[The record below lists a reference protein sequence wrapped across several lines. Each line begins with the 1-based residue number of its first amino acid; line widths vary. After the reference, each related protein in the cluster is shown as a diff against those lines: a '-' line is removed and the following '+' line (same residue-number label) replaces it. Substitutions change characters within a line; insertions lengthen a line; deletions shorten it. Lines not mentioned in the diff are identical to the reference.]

1 MPARA
6 RISTLDA
13 PARPAPEDLDG
24 TFYNSDT
31 IARVLREIGLK
42 YVTLCPGSSFRGLH
56 ESLVNALGNR
66 DPEMI
71 LCLHEEHAVAIAH
84 GYARVTGEPMG
95 VIVHSNVGLMHATM
109 AVYNAWCDRMPV
121 VILGGIG
128 PMDSARRRTPIDW
141 LHSVTDQ
148 GALVRQYVKWDDQ
161 PLSPRA
167 AIESILRANQ
177 IARTAPKG
185 PVYVTLDQ
193 RLQEDSAAYRNA
205 DKPDARRFRAPAS
218 PATDPALVSEA
229 ARCLV
234 DAEFPVILAGR
245 VSRDERAWAE
255 RVRLAETLG
264 AVVLTDLKV
273 AAAFPTDHVLHG
285 AEPAIAFTP
294 DDGVAVLRRADV
306 ILSLDWWDPATLF
319 KQAWGEINTPAKV
332 IRCSLDNYIH
342 RGWTRDHMGL
352 APVDLDILAEPD
364 DVVPRLV
371 AEIERLGDGAFRDRA
386 AGRLAARRSARREP
400 TPVRPL
406 DGGPDAIGLWDIGVA
421 LREALDGKAYCL
433 MRAPLGW
440 HVDALPIRHPLEYL
454 GADGAA
460 GIGGAPGMSVGS
472 AIALRGTG
480 RLPVTV
486 FGDGDYLMGVAAL
499 WSAAS
504 TQTPMLVVI
513 ANNGGYYIDE
523 QHQAMTASVRGRPVE
538 TAHVGQRFT
547 APEIDLLAMARAQ
560 GFDGCGPVN
569 RRTELRDAIVAG
581 IRAVENGERFLVDV
595 RIRPD
600 YEGYPR

>member
-1 MPARA
+1 MTGRA

-13 PARPAPEDLDG
+13 PARPAPQDLDG
-24 TFYNSDT
+24 TFFNSDT
-31 IARVLREIGLK
+31 IAQVLREIGLK
-42 YVTLCPGSSFRGLH
+42 HVALCPGSSFRGLH

-167 AIESILRANQ
+167 AIEAILRANQ

-193 RLQEDSAAYRNA
+193 RLQEDSAPYRKA
-205 DKPDARRFRAPAS
+205 DKPDAGRFRAPAS
-218 PATDPALVSEA
+218 PAPDAVLLSEA
-229 ARCLV
+229 ARWLV
-234 DAEFPVILAGR
+234 GAEFPVILAGR
-245 VSRDERAWAE
+245 VSRDEHAWAE
-255 RVRLAETLG
+255 RVRLAEMLG

-319 KQAWGEINTPAKV
+319 KQAWGEINTPARV

-364 DVVPRLV
+364 DVVSPLV
-371 AEIERLGDGAFRDRA
+371 AEIERSGDGAFRNRA
-386 AGRLAARRSARREP
+386 AARLAARRGARREP

-480 RLPVTV
+480 RVPVAV

-569 RRTELRDAIVAG
+569 RRGELRDAIAAG
-581 IRAVENGERFLVDV
+581 IRAVENQGRFLVDV